1 MEHVVYKSSK
11 DLIARE
17 VSSLL
22 KEYDC
27 VIIPGFGGLVS
38 RYAPSK
44 VHPVSHV
51 FQAPSKHILFNRNLN
66 TDDGLLVNRLMPLL
80 GLGYAETRHY
90 ILSAAEAMLNRIMA
104 GERTDFLQVGTFVT
118 DPERNIQFRQDFSEN
133 HLPEAFGLYS
143 IQASPVSRSA
153 SPERRQPIVMISRGL
168 SEEVLPAPAKKRNR
182 KLWRALPA
190 AAAVFAAVWLLMPNM
205 ANNGVSGLNIFPSSQ
220 PETLA
225 ISAAHPTTMPQAR
238 LSVQVEFEEQI
249 FSADN
254 AKIFVVAGC
263 YSTHHNADGMVS
275 YLNEKGFD
283 AYILDRTPA
292 GLYRVVYGDYSDIS
306 TATEELNDIRKGLN
320 EEAWLL
326 IL

>member
-22 KEYDC
+22 KEHDC

-38 RYAPSK
+38 RYAPAK

-51 FQAPSKHILFNRNLN
+51 FQAPHKHILFNRSLN

-80 GLGYAETRHY
+80 GLSYAETRHY

-104 GERTDFLQVGTFVT
+104 GERTDLEQVGTFVT
-118 DPERNIQFRQDFSEN
+118 DPERNIQFKQDFSVN

-168 SEEVLPAPAKKRNR
+168 TDEVLPTPQKKRIR
-182 KLWRALPA
+182 KLWRAIPA
-190 AAAVFAAVWLLMPNM
+190 AAVVFAAVWMLIPSMQ
-205 ANNGVSGLNIFPSSQ
+205 NNGISGLNIFPSTQS
-220 PETLA
+220 ELTA
-225 ISAAHPTTMPQAR
+225 IPAVYPASMPQAR
-238 LSVQVEFEEQI
+238 VSIMPEIDTQVFN
-249 FSADN
+249 ADN

-263 YSTHHNADGMVS
+263 YTTKNNADGMVS

-283 AYILDRTPA
+283 SYILDRTPA
-292 GLYRVVYGDYSDIS
+292 GLYRVVYGDYKDVSS
-306 TATEELNDIRKGLN
+306 ASEELDAIRKGLN

>member
-118 DPERNIQFRQDFSEN
+118 DPERNIQFKQDFSVN

-205 ANNGVSGLNIFPSSQ
+205 ANN
-220 PETLA
+220 
-225 ISAAHPTTMPQAR
+225 
-238 LSVQVEFEEQI
+238 
-249 FSADN
+249 
-254 AKIFVVAGC
+254 
-263 YSTHHNADGMVS
+263 
-275 YLNEKGFD
+275 
-283 AYILDRTPA
+283 
-292 GLYRVVYGDYSDIS
+292 
-306 TATEELNDIRKGLN
+306 
-320 EEAWLL
+320 
-326 IL
+326 

>member
-1 MEHVVYKSSK
+1 MEHAVYKSSK

-38 RYAPSK
+38 RYAPAK

-51 FQAPSKHILFNRNLN
+51 FQAPHKHILFNKSLN
-66 TDDGLLVNRLMPLL
+66 SDDGLLVNRLMPLL
-80 GLGYAETRHY
+80 GMSYAETRHY

-104 GERTDFLQVGTFVT
+104 GERTDLHQVGTFVI
-118 DPERNIQFRQDFSEN
+118 DPERNIQFKQDFSVN

-143 IQASPVSRSA
+143 IQASPVNRSA
-153 SPERRQPIVMISRGL
+153 SPERRQPIEMISRGL
-168 SEEVLPAPAKKRNR
+168 TEEVLPAPQKKRNR
-182 KLWRALPA
+182 KLWRVIPA
-190 AAAVFAAVWLLMPNM
+190 AAAVFAVVWMLVPTMQS
-205 ANNGVSGLNIFPSSQ
+205 NNIAGLNFFPSSQ
-220 PETLA
+220 HVA
-225 ISAAHPTTMPQAR
+225 SGISVVHPTLMPQPR
-238 LSVQVEFEEQI
+238 VSVMPEIEEQI
-249 FSADN
+249 FNADN

-263 YSTHHNADGMVS
+263 YTTKHNADGMVN
-275 YLNEKGFD
+275 YLNDKGFD
-283 AYILDRTPA
+283 SYILDRTPA
-292 GLYRVVYGDYSDIS
+292 GLYRVVYGNYKDVSS
-306 TATEELNDIRKGLN
+306 ASEELEAIRKGLN

>member
-22 KEYDC
+22 KEHDC

-38 RYAPSK
+38 RYAPAK

-51 FQAPSKHILFNRNLN
+51 FQAPHKHLLFNKSLN
-66 TDDGLLVNRLMPLL
+66 TDDGLLVNRLMPEL
-80 GLGYAETRHY
+80 GLSYAETRHY
-90 ILSAAEAMLNRIMA
+90 ILSTAEAMLNRIMA
-104 GERTDFLQVGTFVT
+104 GERTDFHQVGTFVT
-118 DPERNIQFRQDFSEN
+118 DPERNIQFKQDFSIN

-143 IQASPVSRSA
+143 LQASPVSRSA

-168 SEEVLPAPAKKRNR
+168 TEEVLPAPQKKRNR
-182 KLWRALPA
+182 KFWRAIPA
-190 AAAVFAAVWLLMPNM
+190 AAVVFAAFWVLIPNIQ
-205 ANNGVSGLNIFPSSQ
+205 NNGISGLNIFPSAQ
-220 PETLA
+220 PETHA
-225 ISAAHPTTMPQAR
+225 ISVLHPTLMPQAR
-238 LSVQVEFEEQI
+238 VSVIPEIEEQV
-249 FSADN
+249 FNADN

-263 YSTHHNADGMVS
+263 YTTKHNADGMVN

-283 AYILDRTPA
+283 SYILDRTPA
-292 GLYRVVYGDYSDIS
+292 GLYRVVYGDYKDVS
-306 TATEELNDIRKGLN
+306 TASEELDAIRRGLN

>member
-1 MEHVVYKSSK
+1 MEHTVYKSSK

-22 KEYDC
+22 KEQDC

-38 RYAPSK
+38 RYAPAK

-51 FQAPSKHILFNRNLN
+51 FQAPHKHILFNRSLN

-80 GLGYAETRHY
+80 GLSYAETRHY
-90 ILSAAEAMLNRIMA
+90 ILSTSEAMLNRIMA
-104 GERTDFLQVGTFVT
+104 GERTDLQKVGTFIT
-118 DPERNIQFRQDFSEN
+118 DPERNIQFKQDFTVN

-168 SEEVLPAPAKKRNR
+168 TEEVLPAPQKKRNR
-182 KLWRALPA
+182 KLWRAIPA
-190 AAAVFAAVWLLMPNM
+190 AAAVFAAAWLLIPNM
-205 ANNGVSGLNIFPSSQ
+205 QNDGISGLNFFPSAQ
-220 PETLA
+220 TETFGTLA
-225 ISAAHPTTMPQAR
+225 LHPTMMPQAR
-238 LSVQVEFEEQI
+238 VSVLPEIDGQVFN
-249 FSADN
+249 ADN

-263 YSTHHNADGMVS
+263 YTTKNNADGMVN

-283 AYILDRTPA
+283 SYILDRTPA
-292 GLYRVVYGDYSDIS
+292 GLYRVVYGDYKDVSS
-306 TATEELNDIRKGLN
+306 ASEELDAIRKGLN

>member
-22 KEYDC
+22 KEHDC

-38 RYAPSK
+38 RYAPAK

-51 FQAPSKHILFNRNLN
+51 FQAPHKHILFNRSLN

-80 GLGYAETRHY
+80 GLSYAETRHY

-104 GERTDFLQVGTFVT
+104 GERTDLQQVGTFVT
-118 DPERNIQFRQDFSEN
+118 DPERNIQFKQDFSVN

-168 SEEVLPAPAKKRNR
+168 TDEVLPTPQKKRNR
-182 KLWRALPA
+182 KLWRAISA
-190 AAAVFAAVWLLMPNM
+190 AAVVFAAVWMLIPSMQNK
-205 ANNGVSGLNIFPSSQ
+205 GISGLNIFPSTQS
-220 PETLA
+220 ELTA
-225 ISAAHPTTMPQAR
+225 IPAVYPASMPQAR
-238 LSVQVEFEEQI
+238 VSIMPEIDAQVFN
-249 FSADN
+249 ADN

-263 YSTHHNADGMVS
+263 YTTKNNADGMVS

-283 AYILDRTPA
+283 SYILDRTPA
-292 GLYRVVYGDYSDIS
+292 GLYRVVYGDYKDVSS
-306 TATEELNDIRKGLN
+306 ASEELDAIRKGLN

>member
-1 MEHVVYKSSK
+1 MEHTTYKTCK

-22 KEYDC
+22 KEHDC

-38 RYAPSK
+38 RYAPAK

-51 FQAPSKHILFNRNLN
+51 FQAPHKHILFNRSLN

-80 GLGYAETRHY
+80 GMSYAETRHY
-90 ILSAAEAMLNRIMA
+90 ILSTSEALFNRIMA
-104 GERTDFLQVGTFVT
+104 GERTDLQQVGTFLI
-118 DPERNIQFRQDFSEN
+118 DPERNIQFKQDFSVN

-143 IQASPVSRSA
+143 IQATPVSRSA

-168 SEEVLPAPAKKRNR
+168 TEEVLPAPHKKRNR
-182 KLWRALPA
+182 KLWRAIPA
-190 AAAVFAAVWLLMPNM
+190 AAVAIAAVWLLIPNM
-205 ANNGVSGLNIFPSSQ
+205 QNNGVSGLNIFPSSA
-220 PETLA
+220 PDKLA
-225 ISAAHPTTMPQAR
+225 MSAVYQSPMPQVR
-238 LSVQVEFEEQI
+238 QSLVIEVEEQG
-249 FSADN
+249 FNAEN

-263 YSTHHNADGMVS
+263 YTTKNNADGMVN

-283 AYILDRTPA
+283 SYILDRTPA
-292 GLYRVVYGDYSDIS
+292 GLYRVVYGNYSDVS
-306 TATEELNDIRKGLN
+306 SASEELTAIRKGLN